1 MEGTE
6 SVIAEPLADVTP
18 ESSDMDILNEPDAPP
33 EPPAAEPVAP
43 APDAPPAVDV
53 PPVVKPSE
61 VVAPAPPAAA
71 APKEVPGVVRLLE
84 AERTNPA
91 LKELLGSNPELRNQV
106 YRDARLAQDA
116 RQYNEIFA
124 SLDLAKS
131 AKEGAEAYGEFQN
144 DFYNADDPKA
154 PERMLDRMWDA
165 SLVRGPDGKPVLG
178 QDGQP
183 KSDGSYARLFGAYLE
198 RWMPGFRKAQAG
210 EGDQKAVEALDYLI
224 QKMSGQPAQPDA
236 GAPATDQPPPVDPV
250 TKAKLDELDRIKGAE
265 NERISN
271 ESKLLRNEVSTGAI
285 TELKSWIGSRVEKLL
300 PKLPN
305 LSPQDN
311 TRQNEIRARIVD
323 DVFRG
328 MVDKA
333 RGNRLYQV
341 ELQGRYR
348 TNMGTPEGRKAIQ
361 TFILNFAQRAG
372 ANLITEN
379 VQKWGGPIVQQQIQ
393 KVATLENQAQ
403 RKEPQVAGGGITSP
417 SRPED
422 EETFLNELQKMKGAP
437 LSSDEILYP
446 EKYWDQYKSK
456 SKKA

>member
-1 MEGTE
+1 M
-6 SVIAEPLADVTP
+6 
-18 ESSDMDILNEPDAPP
+18 
-33 EPPAAEPVAP
+33 
-43 APDAPPAVDV
+43 
-53 PPVVKPSE
+53 
-61 VVAPAPPAAA
+61 
-71 APKEVPGVVRLLE
+71 
-84 AERTNPA
+84 
-91 LKELLGSNPELRNQV
+91 
-106 YRDARLAQDA
+106 
-116 RQYNEIFA
+116 
-124 SLDLAKS
+124 
-131 AKEGAEAYGEFQN
+131 
-144 DFYNADDPKA
+144 
-154 PERMLDRMWDA
+154 
-165 SLVRGPDGKPVLG
+165 
-178 QDGQP
+178 
-183 KSDGSYARLFGAYLE
+183 
-198 RWMPGFRKAQAG
+198 
-210 EGDQKAVEALDYLI
+210 
-224 QKMSGQPAQPDA
+224 
-236 GAPATDQPPPVDPV
+236 
-250 TKAKLDELDRIKGAE
+250 
-265 NERISN
+265 
-271 ESKLLRNEVSTGAI
+271 
-285 TELKSWIGSRVEKLL
+285 
-300 PKLPN
+300 
-305 LSPQDN
+305 
-311 TRQNEIRARIVD
+311 
-323 DVFRG
+323 FRG